1 MTRRQA
7 AALRRDYQLVMWDVL
22 SGDFDRRLPPE
33 TCLRN
38 TVRGAR
44 SGSIIV
50 FHDSLKARPNLEYAL
65 PRFVATSPTRGTRS
79 RGFYLLPIL

>member
-65 PRFVATSPTRGTRS
+65 PRFVRHFADQGVCVQ
-79 RGFYLLPIL
+79 GVIILLIF